1 MYQIHCPNCNSNRVD
16 VTGKE
21 IWLMLGIVLGVPGL
35 ILLFF
40 TVRHH
45 TTLLFIGLPLCLFA
59 LVNIYRFAASAI
71 INLYTTLGSL
81 IRRRYSYF

>member
-59 LVNIYRFAASAI
+59 LVNIYRFAYEKKAKCVCRKCDHKFVY
-71 INLYTTLGSL
+71 NF
-81 IRRRYSYF
+81 R